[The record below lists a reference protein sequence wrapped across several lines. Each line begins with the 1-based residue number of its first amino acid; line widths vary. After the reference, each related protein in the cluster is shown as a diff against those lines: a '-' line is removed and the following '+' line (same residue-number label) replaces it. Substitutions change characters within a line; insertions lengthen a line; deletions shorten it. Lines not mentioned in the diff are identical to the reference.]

1 MDYSLSIKKMHLLF
15 EEQDYP
21 IEVIQTLGLREFY
34 RQTSPTTARFNYI
47 GFHKNY
53 ETDKSVFTL
62 PKIFL
67 HDGKVFGKY
76 DFIDFANMQARQVLS
91 PKEYDI
97 LRGLVE
103 KLYFCLRQYQKE
115 TGSDSIESTFGYS
128 IKSNIGTSDIGSFE
142 AMLALIAFNRSNPYL
157 FVQQKEVVLSKKP
170 KHTNWKKTL
179 STSLPIDYNGLP
191 LYLDLVGG
199 AKRDKRDDPL
209 LIVYYSLLNE
219 FRQYDPTITIDPS
232 VEILPPGKLLR
243 SKTKIALFL
252 RTSKASYFSDKFKQ
266 LHSLLYAYYFA
277 NKANYKNQ
285 RIEFL
290 FTDDFDR
297 VFEKIVD
304 RLLSDEYLL
313 SQYKYLKDGKEIDH
327 LFGESDVFKGNKII
341 CIGDSKYYKDPR
353 RLSSQRY
360 KQFTYARNIIQENI
374 YVLNSGNETIYS
386 RNYRDSISE
395 GYNVTPNFFILG
407 TVKPNYLEAG
417 FLIEPDDLTPEFSFH
432 FPNRLFDRDTLHVL
446 YFNADFIRLLNFYV
460 GKQKRLSFGRQ
471 MLRDGARETIQRQ
484 FSSYLDGKYEFYEL
498 RISAQ
503 FVEDNFRSL
512 HGKLF
517 TSPALFPKY
526 IMALERVFSDENNSI
541 LGFLRNSGVEFS
553 PAQLPVF
560 NI

>member
-1 MDYSLSIKKMHLLF
+1 MYLLF

-21 IEVIQTLGLREFY
+21 IEVIQRLGLREFY
-34 RQTSPTTARFNYI
+34 RQTSPNTARFNYI
-47 GFHKNY
+47 GFYKNY
-53 ETDKSVFTL
+53 ETDVSVFTL

-67 HDGKVFGKY
+67 HEGKVFGKY
-76 DFIDFANMQARQVLS
+76 DFTIFANKQSRQVLN
-91 PKEYDI
+91 PKEYDVI
-97 LRGLVE
+97 KGLVE
-103 KLYFCLRQYQKE
+103 KLYFCLRQYQRE
-115 TGSDSIESTFGYS
+115 TGSYSIESTFGYS
-128 IKSNIGTSDIGSFE
+128 IKSNIGTRDVGSFE
-142 AMLALIAFNRSNPYL
+142 AMLALIAFNRLNPHL
-157 FVQQKEVVLSKKP
+157 FVLQKEVVLSKNP
-170 KHTNWKKTL
+170 KYTNWKKTL
-179 STSLPIDYNGLP
+179 STSLPINYNGLP

-199 AKRDKRDDPL
+199 AKKDKRDDPL
-209 LIVYYSLLNE
+209 LVVYYSLLNE

-243 SKTKIALFL
+243 LKTKIALFL
-252 RTSKASYFSDKFKQ
+252 RMSKSLYFSDKFKQ
-266 LHSLLYAYYFA
+266 LYSLLYAYYFA
-277 NKANYKNQ
+277 NKANYKDQ

-290 FTDDFDR
+290 FTDDFAR

-304 RLLSDEYLL
+304 TLLSDEYLL

-327 LFGESDVFKGNKII
+327 LFGESDVFRGNKII
-341 CIGDSKYYKDPR
+341 YIGDSKYYKDPR

-407 TVKPNYLEAG
+407 TVKPNYLETG
-417 FLIEPDDLTPEFSFH
+417 LLIEPDDLTPEFSFH

-446 YFNADFIRLLNFYV
+446 YFSADFIQLLNFYI

-471 MLRDGARETIQRQ
+471 ALRDSAREIIQKE
-484 FSSYLDGKYEFYEL
+484 FSSYLGNKYEFYEL
-498 RISAQ
+498 NISAQ
-503 FVEDNFRSL
+503 FIEDNFRLL

-526 IMALERVFSDENNSI
+526 IMALERGFSDENNLI
-541 LGFLRNSGVEFS
+541 LELLHNSGLDFT
-553 PAQLPVF
+553 PIQLLSF